1 MATATRTRVKVKAVS
16 KSGRVARRAKP
27 VTAEQ
32 VKQIVEE
39 TVAGYDPLTRIYS
52 VGAGAVAATGEFIGA
67 VATDATTALSAIL
80 DGLAQAGKA
89 VWVFLGKIYDSV
101 LAYSSAVIGWLGEQI
116 TYATGKVKDALK
128 YVYDLVSSMSIDWV
142 AVNSAAIN
150 LMTAAASFG
159 LAVTVGGA
167 VGLTMG
173 TIALN
178 VGASQTFAQIVALLF
193 GAVTAGCLSEVCYV
207 LVRGGVD
214 KTVVAKALK
223 LAEKRAAAC

>member
-1 MATATRTRVKVKAVS
+1 MATATRARVQVKSSAKV
-16 KSGRVARRAKP
+16 GRVARRGKP

-32 VKQIVEE
+32 VRQIVEE
-39 TVAGYDPLTRIYS
+39 TVAGHDPLTRIYS
-52 VGAGAVAATGEFIGA
+52 ASAGAVAATGEFVGA
-67 VATDATTALSAIL
+67 LATDATTALSAIL
-80 DGLAQAGKA
+80 DGLAEVGKS
-89 VWVFLGKIYDSV
+89 VWVFLGKVYDTV
-101 LAYSSAVIGWLGEQI
+101 LAYAGAVMGWLGEQI

-128 YVYDLVSSMSIDWV
+128 YVYELVSSMSIDWV